1 MKLNF
6 DITTEEFRIVRDI
19 LERNLSIDC
28 KVWVFG
34 SRAKNQ
40 ARFNSD
46 LDLAI
51 EGKDKVSPK
60 IIYQL
65 KEDFTE
71 SKLPYTVD
79 ILDMNDIKP
88 HFRDIVNQQKALFPR
103 IEKQNVPAILSLPE
117 QQKIASFLSSVDEKI
132 EQLSKKKQL
141 LERYKKGVMQKIF
154 SQEIRFK
161 DDSCNEYPIIGE
173 EKHGRQTDQAHCGC
187 STSRR
192 KRRLPV

>member
-154 SQEIRFK
+154 SQEIWPK
-161 DDSCNEYPIIGE
+161 
-173 EKHGRQTDQAHCGC
+173 
-187 STSRR
+187 
-192 KRRLPV
+192 V